1 MSRSRAWPLIVAL
14 ALAVPAGCD
23 RGAGGEAG
31 DRDRDTLAIEI
42 PDEVEDRFEEGARA
56 IGGRVGEALEETGE
70 AIEDAGERIQ
80 EEAGE
85 GAAGDTTRM

>member
-1 MSRSRAWPLIVAL
+1 MSRSGAWPLIVAL
-14 ALAVPAGCD
+14 VLAVPAGCD

-31 DRDRDTLAIEI
+31 DRDTLAIEI

-70 AIEDAGERIQ
+70 AIEGAGERIQ

>member
-1 MSRSRAWPLIVAL
+1 MSRSKPFALLVAFLL
-14 ALAVPAGCD
+14 AAGAASCQ
-23 RGAGGEAG
+23 RGEGEGDAG
-31 DRDRDTLAIEI
+31 DPDTLAIDV

-56 IGGRVGEALEETGE
+56 IGGRVGEVLEETGE
-70 AIEDAGERIQ
+70 AIEDAGERMQ